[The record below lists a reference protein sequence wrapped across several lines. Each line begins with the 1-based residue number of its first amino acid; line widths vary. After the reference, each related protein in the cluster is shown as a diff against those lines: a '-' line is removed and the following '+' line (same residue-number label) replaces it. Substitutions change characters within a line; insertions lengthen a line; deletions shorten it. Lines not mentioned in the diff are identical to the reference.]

1 MEKQWGL
8 SECVQAEIWLEE
20 AVRIF
25 QSGCIANLNLKQM
38 LLYCRSARLAQTQR
52 GSGPHLPGAS
62 TVTVASR
69 AQARGFAGLSSLTA
83 TRRTASLPSTSNP
96 STSRSSTPLSTSA
109 LPVSVPTPSAE
120 QVASQDAADAARD
133 LAAVKSEIYR
143 WKQAPLRTMDEKFDL
158 VCFLEVNHPIKHA
171 LLTTDVSQQA
181 IETEFPLMFKVA
193 LDILPV
199 QASSVSCERIF
210 SSSKETC
217 AMRRNLLSPALLEVL
232 QVLKHVY
239 KQGRLDFTSHLIT
252 TEEDYSIERVTEE
265 AINELVSLGKT
276 DELLDLLRSMEESDS
291 TT

>member
-1 MEKQWGL
+1 
-8 SECVQAEIWLEE
+8 
-20 AVRIF
+20 
-25 QSGCIANLNLKQM
+25 M
-38 LLYCRSARLAQTQR
+38 LLYCRSARLAQMQR
-52 GSGPHLPGAS
+52 GSGPHRTGAS

-83 TRRTASLPSTSNP
+83 TRRTASLPSTGSTSNP
-96 STSRSSTPLSTSA
+96 CTSRHSSSPYPSMSSSA
-109 LPVSVPTPSAE
+109 LPVSVPTLSAE
-120 QVASQDAADAARD
+120 QVADRDAADAARD
-133 LAAVKSEIYR
+133 LTAVKSEIYR

-158 VCFLEVNHPIKHA
+158 VCFWEVNHPLKHA
-171 LLTTDVSQQA
+171 LLTTDALQQA

-217 AMRRNLLSPALLEVL
+217 ALRRNLLSPALLEVL
-232 QVLKHVY
+232 QVLKHIY

-291 TT
+291 TV